1 VIAHG
6 VVGERTSGPEP
17 GLRAAFHQAG
27 MHLEVESDD
36 LQLIDELASI
46 LGPPLAA
53 PPGAESQ
60 IAASVQTRVAP
71 GAFGRIRLSMP
82 RADQLAPTDLV
93 LAASSPDFPFDLLES
108 SASRVVLAQRGCREP
123 ALVVEGAECRV
134 ALVPGWRKAVGLLL
148 LHRLMR
154 CREDAIF
161 FHAGS
166 IVLDGGGVL
175 LVGAKGAGKSTLA
188 LGLAAR
194 GHDLLGDEHAC
205 YLPATGE
212 LAPFRRPVGIKPG
225 PRTAAVEALLRRL
238 ARSPERD
245 GMMRVAVEEL
255 LPGPDPG
262 PAPLRAVV
270 FLTGFASCPRLRAID
285 PSREDV
291 GRLQPVA
298 SSLLNAPRT
307 RRVFEMS
314 RLLQTA
320 RVYEL
325 EPGGP
330 DETAGLLEKALLA

>member
-1 VIAHG
+1 MIAHG
-6 VVGERTSGPEP
+6 VVGERIGGPEP
-17 GLRAAFHQAG
+17 GVRAEFHQAG
-27 MHLEVESDD
+27 MRLQVESDD
-36 LQLIDELASI
+36 LHLIDEVASL

-53 PPGAESQ
+53 PIGAAPQ
-60 IAASVQTRVAP
+60 IAASVHTRVAP
-71 GAFGRIRLSMP
+71 GEFGRIRLRMP
-82 RADQLAPTDLV
+82 RTDL
-93 LAASSPDFPFDLLES
+93 
-108 SASRVVLAQRGCREP
+108 LAQRGRREA
-123 ALVVEGAECRV
+123 ALVVEGAECLV

-166 IVLDGGGVL
+166 VVVDGGGVL

-188 LGLAAR
+188 LGLASR
-194 GHDLLGDEHAC
+194 GCPLLGDEHAC
-205 YLPATGE
+205 YLPATGQ

-225 PRTAAVEALLRRL
+225 PRTAAVDEILRRRG
-238 ARSPERD
+238 RSPERD

-255 LPGPDPG
+255 LPGPEPP

-270 FLTGFASCPRLRAID
+270 FLAGFASSPRLRAID

-330 DETAGLLEKALLA
+330 DETAGLLERALQA

>member
-1 VIAHG
+1 VIAYG
-6 VVGERTSGPEP
+6 VVGERTGGPEP
-17 GLRAAFHQAG
+17 DVRAVFHLAG
-27 MHLEVESDD
+27 THLEVESDD
-36 LQLIDELASI
+36 LELIDELAAL
-46 LGPPLAA
+46 LGPPVPA

-60 IAASVQTRVAP
+60 MAASVHTRVAP
-71 GAFGRIRLSMP
+71 GAFGRIRLRMP
-82 RADQLAPTDLV
+82 RPDQLAPTDLV
-93 LAASSPDFPFDLLES
+93 LATSSPDFPFDLLES
-108 SASRVVLAQRGCREP
+108 SASRVVLAQRGGREP
-123 ALVVEGAECRV
+123 ALVVDGAECRI
-134 ALVPGWRKAVGLLL
+134 ALAPGWRKAVGLLL

-166 IVLDGGGVL
+166 VVLGGGGMM

-194 GHDLLGDEHAC
+194 GHGLLGDEHAC
-205 YLPATGE
+205 YFPATGE
-212 LAPFRRPVGIKPG
+212 LAPFRRPVGVKPG
-225 PRTAAVEALLRRL
+225 PRTAPVEALLRRL
-238 ARSPERD
+238 GRSPERD
-245 GMMRVAVEEL
+245 GMMRVAVDEL
-255 LPGPDPG
+255 LPGPDPR

-270 FLTGFASCPRLRAID
+270 FLTGFAPRARLRAIA

-314 RLLQTA
+314 RLLQGA

-325 EPGGP
+325 EAGGP
-330 DETAGLLEKALLA
+330 DETAELLEEALSA